1 MVKAG
6 ITQRILEHDSL
17 LLAGIYTVGHIFI
30 AMACT
35 LLITGTTLDLA
46 AMDALIEPVINGF
59 WFYFLH
65 KVWKKITLKTSIAG
79 EQKKI

>member
-1 MVKAG
+1 MVKAT
-6 ITQRILEHDSL
+6 ITRKLLKYDSIT
-17 LLAGIYTVGHIFI
+17 LALIYTVGHICI

-35 LLITGTTLDLA
+35 LIITGTTLDLA

-65 KVWKKITLKTSIAG
+65 KFWKGFMTKVK
-79 EQKKI
+79 ED

>member
-1 MVKAG
+1 M
-6 ITQRILEHDSL
+6 

-35 LLITGTTLDLA
+35 LLITGTSFDLA

-65 KVWKKITLKTSIAG
+65 KVWKKITLKTSIA
-79 EQKKI
+79 EE

>member
-1 MVKAG
+1 MVKAA

-46 AMDALIEPVINGF
+46 AMDALIEPIINGF

-65 KVWKKITLKTSIAG
+65 KFWKKITLKTSTA
-79 EQKKI
+79 EE

>member
-1 MVKAG
+1 MTEFTHG
-6 ITQRILEHDSL
+6 IQGAIKKIISGSSL
-17 LLAGIYTVGHIFI
+17 TLALIYTVGHICI

-35 LLITGTTLDLA
+35 LIITGTTLDLA

-65 KVWKKITLKTSIAG
+65 KFWKGFMTKAKEA
-79 EQKKI
+79 

>member
-1 MVKAG
+1 MVKAA
-6 ITQRILEHDSL
+6 ITQKILEHDSL
-17 LLAGIYTVGHIFI
+17 LLAGVYTVGHIFI

-46 AMDALIEPVINGF
+46 AMDALIEPIINGF

-65 KVWKKITLKTSIAG
+65 KVWKKITVKTSIA
-79 EQKKI
+79 EE

>member
-1 MVKAG
+1 MVKAA

-30 AMACT
+30 AMTCT
-35 LLITGTTLDLA
+35 LLITGTTIDLA

-65 KVWKKITLKTSIAG
+65 KVWKKITLKTSIA
-79 EQKKI
+79 EK

>member
-1 MVKAG
+1 MVKAA

-17 LLAGIYTVGHIFI
+17 LLAGVYTVGHIFI

-46 AMDALIEPVINGF
+46 AMDALIEPIINGF

-65 KVWKKITLKTSIAG
+65 KVWKKITVKTSIA
-79 EQKKI
+79 EE

>member
-1 MVKAG
+1 MVKAS

>member
-1 MVKAG
+1 MVKAL
-6 ITQRILEHDSL
+6 ITQKILEHDSI

-30 AMACT
+30 AMTCT
-35 LLITGTTLDLA
+35 LLITGTSFDLA

-65 KVWKKITLKTSIAG
+65 KAWKKITLKASIA
-79 EQKKI
+79 ED

>member
-1 MVKAG
+1 MVKVA
-6 ITQRILEHDSL
+6 ITQKILEHDSL
-17 LLAGIYTVGHIFI
+17 LLAGVYTVGHIFI

-65 KVWKKITLKTSIAG
+65 KFWKKITLKTSTA
-79 EQKKI
+79 EE